1 MRRDDTTLA
10 GLNFHLALSPCVPLV
25 RVDLARCVR
34 GALGGQPIPR
44 LPLDGGDDSGCCS
57 EGEVGCSC
65 GPDPL
70 GGLAASGE
78 SVGSGVA
85 PAQAHWAGPFD
96 QMPVHAVPAQ
106 MHYGSGR
113 AAKPLPAAGG
123 VPGASPIA
131 PCTYEVQPEGTLAPD
146 QPWVPTPDGVEPPRV
161 DPCVVDCGSEP
172 PPMPGHDVVMG
183 EDCEWEQVPSDDGAP
198 PHPYGPL
205 QPSGPSGASGPV
217 QSSGGSAGGR
227 PAAGAAYDVVAKKA
241 GEGYPG
247 TGGATTGGP
256 TTSGPTTSGPTTSG
270 PTTSGP
276 TASGPTTGGPTTSG
290 PTTSGPTVGGP
301 TTGGSGVGDPESSG
315 TFAVFA
321 PPGGRRSA
329 LIQPL
334 QDPEQGKENLL
345 CCDWKSMIKMS
356 IRELRKCLEDQ
367 LKRLAAE
374 RDSPRGRLAAL
385 LDKSIADGKAKI
397 DNVVAVI
404 NMYGHGLSSGNLPR
418 WSERAWDRKLD
429 NLTRFWRHEVN
440 KLRAVNES
448 IWESVDPFM
457 SLSPGALISAGAGSL
472 TKLVGMSKFLRLGSL
487 MTSYQKY
494 KKIKGNY
501 DKISSAGS
509 KREVFLAEAD
519 MLAELDAAFQKGFDS
534 LAKLALEGVFADGE
548 VAHKSLLVEREISRV
563 QSVRAVLAMND
574 LLKKMFKDRHNMG
587 MLSFRESCVRRL
599 DYLLTGG
606 PFVETVDGP
615 AYPAKPPA
623 FLRPKLW

>member
-227 PAAGAAYDVVAKKA
+227 PAAGAAYDVVAKNDPTDARARLYLGHAVA
-241 GEGYPG
+241 GMTMYYDEDMERKEDRLNQILRIPITDFELSVRARNCLNKMNIMTLGDLVRKTEQELLSYKNFG
-247 TGGATTGGP
+247 E
-256 TTSGPTTSGPTTSG
+256 TSLNEIKEIL
-270 PTTSGP
+270 
-276 TASGPTTGGPTTSG
+276 
-290 PTTSGPTVGGP
+290 
-301 TTGGSGVGDPESSG
+301 GSKG
-315 TFAVFA
+315 
-321 PPGGRRSA
+321 
-329 LIQPL
+329 
-334 QDPEQGKENLL
+334 
-345 CCDWKSMIKMS
+345 
-356 IRELRKCLEDQ
+356 
-367 LKRLAAE
+367 
-374 RDSPRGRLAAL
+374 
-385 LDKSIADGKAKI
+385 
-397 DNVVAVI
+397 
-404 NMYGHGLSSGNLPR
+404 
-418 WSERAWDRKLD
+418 
-429 NLTRFWRHEVN
+429 
-440 KLRAVNES
+440 
-448 IWESVDPFM
+448 
-457 SLSPGALISAGAGSL
+457 
-472 TKLVGMSKFLRLGSL
+472 LRLGMAREEAVLSIEAPQKRYTTGENVEAMNRPISDLELSIRARRTVEALGCLTVGDIIQHSEDELLGMPNFGVTSL
-487 MTSYQKY
+487 MELRNKLSEYTLKL
-494 KKIKGNY
+494 K
-501 DKISSAGS
+501 SS
-509 KREVFLAEAD
+509 K
-519 MLAELDAAFQKGFDS
+519 DS
-534 LAKLALEGVFADGE
+534 
-548 VAHKSLLVEREISRV
+548 
-563 QSVRAVLAMND
+563 
-574 LLKKMFKDRHNMG
+574 
-587 MLSFRESCVRRL
+587 
-599 DYLLTGG
+599 
-606 PFVETVDGP
+606 
-615 AYPAKPPA
+615 
-623 FLRPKLW
+623 